1 MTARRVA
8 KRAGLEQADLMA
20 ISKLGVIWNPSKPG
34 GDQLRSAVD
43 DVFGDD
49 ADGTVVEWW
58 ETTPEDPGRGM
69 AAEAVAAGCDV
80 VVAAGGD
87 GTVRAVA
94 EGLAGTAAA
103 LGIVPRGTGNLLA
116 RNLSIPLNDPAAALV
131 RVRDGEEKKIDIG
144 WVDIDGEE
152 HAFVVMVGFGID
164 AQMLVETDDDLK
176 DRAGW
181 LAYVEAMGR
190 ALAGTEMTDISLTLD
205 DGEAQEL
212 RGHTMLIGNCGM
224 VQGGIRL
231 LPDAVLDDGQ
241 LDMLLVSADGPL
253 QWLDTVRSVVWENGI
268 RRIFGAVDEAVSTN
282 STTHVSAER
291 IAVEL
296 SSPQIFEIDGEE
308 VGEVSHFSVRVQPAA
323 ITVR

>member
-1 MTARRVA
+1 
-8 KRAGLEQADLMA
+8 MA

-34 GDQLRSAVD
+34 ADQLRSAVEE
-43 DVFGDD
+43 VFGD
-49 ADGTVVEWW
+49 ADGTQVEWW
-58 ETTPEDPGRGM
+58 ETTVEDPGRGQ
-69 AAEAVAAGCDV
+69 AADAVVAGCDV

-94 EGLAGTAAA
+94 EGLAGSDAA

-116 RNLSIPLNDPAAALV
+116 RNLSIPLNDPSAALI
-131 RVRDGEEKKIDIG
+131 RVRDGEEAKIDIG
-144 WVDIDGEE
+144 WVEVDGEE

-164 AQMLVETDDDLK
+164 AQMLVETDEDLK

-190 ALAGTEMTDISLTLD
+190 ALAGTEMTDIALTLD

-241 LDMLLVSADGPL
+241 LDMLLVSAEGPL

-282 STTHVSAER
+282 STTHVAAER
-291 IAVEL
+291 ISVEL
-296 SSPQIFEIDGEE
+296 SSPQVFEIDGEE
-308 VGEVSHFSVRVQPAA
+308 VGEVSRFSVRVQPAA
-323 ITVR
+323 VTVR